1 MPFWHY
7 LGISPRTH
15 QLDPEM
21 QAHVFGHCLASQIHP
36 DSLLAKT
43 RTSWRVAPRA
53 RVEKIRSTQLAS
65 QVPIWHYLGI
75 SPGTHRL
82 DPELHVHVFRHCSAS
97 RIPPKSLPAKTETFL
112 RGASRARVE
121 KIRSGQLAS
130 QVPFWHYLGIS
141 PRTHHLDPEMQA
153 HVFGHC
159 LASQIHPDS
168 LLAKTRTSWRVAPR
182 ARVEKIRSTQLASQ
196 VPFWQYLGISPGTH
210 RLDPEL
216 HVHVFRHCSASRIP
230 PNSLPAKTETFLQV
244 VSRARVENQ
253 VRPVGK
259 PNAILALVG
268 YIAGNTPAGPRIA
281 GARFPQLFRKPN
293 PARFVPGEKQK
304 LFCAARR
311 TCAC

>member
-1 MPFWHY
+1 MASARFPPLF
-7 LGISPRTH
+7 SKPNPPRFA
-15 QLDPEM
+15 PGEN
-21 QAHVFGHCLASQIHP
+21 GNILARR
-36 DSLLAKT
+36 A
-43 RTSWRVAPRA
+43 VPRA
-53 RVEKIRSTQLAS
+53 RVEKIRSGQLACP
-65 QVPIWHYLGI
+65 VPFWHYLGI

-82 DPELHVHVFRHCSAS
+82 VPELHVHVFHHCWAS
-97 RIPPKSLPAKTETFL
+97 PIPPKSLPAKTETFL
-112 RGASRARVE
+112 RVASRARVE

-168 LLAKTRTSWRVAPR
+168 LLAKTRTSWRVAPH
-182 ARVEKIRSTQLASQ
+182 APVEKIRSTQLASQ
-196 VPFWQYLGISPGTH
+196 VPLWHYLRIWTGTH

-216 HVHVFRHCSASRIP
+216 RGHIFCHCSASRIP
-230 PNSLPAKTETFLQV
+230 PNSLPAKTETFLRV
-244 VSRARVENQ
+244 ASHARVENQ
-253 VRPVGK
+253 VRPCGQ

-268 YIAGNTPAGPRIA
+268 YIAGNTPARPRIA
-281 GARFPQLFRKPN
+281 RARFPKLFRKPN
-293 PARFVPGEKQK
+293 PAGFAPGEKQK